1 MHSLL
6 LVFDLEL
13 ICGGTRS
20 SGYQQVARM
29 KRFFGV
35 VNAEPPGDGCFSG
48 VAPTIM
54 VSLFLRIPQGEDPL
68 EIAELFI
75 FDL

>member
-1 MHSLL
+1 MQGYS
-6 LVFDLEL
+6 VFRVSTGSKDEE
-13 ICGGTRS
+13 IFWGGECRTS
-20 SGYQQVARM
+20 C
-29 KRFFGV
+29 
-35 VNAEPPGDGCFSG
+35 GCFSG

-54 VSLFLRIPQGEDPL
+54 VSLFLRIRQGEDPL